1 VSRPSSAWSRRWLI
15 AAACF
20 TAAAVLSTG
29 QVWVDYA
36 YAGRPLSW
44 ARAFAVALADWE
56 LWTLLTPIVL
66 WLAARVPVSRGRLG
80 FALAIHVPASLGL
93 TIVKL
98 VLESSVA
105 RAIIGAGR
113 VPFSLLKLHLTLV
126 TYWAIVAAVGYAE
139 QQRLSRE
146 RELRAARLQGE
157 LARAQV
163 DALRAQIQPHFLF
176 NTLNAIAGL
185 MREDVEAADV
195 MLVQLGELLRGA
207 LETQGLPEVP
217 LSEELGLLRTYLA
230 IQQARYGERL
240 QVTVDVPP
248 DIERLFVPTL
258 ILQPLVENA
267 IRHGFAVTPGP
278 GRLTVGASARDDRLV
293 IDVLDEGPG
302 PPDPLKDGYGL
313 ANTRSR
319 LRALYGPA
327 ARLTIEPAGP
337 RGTLARLDLPRHS
350 EPTA

>member
-1 VSRPSSAWSRRWLI
+1 M
-15 AAACF
+15 F
-20 TAAAVLSTG
+20 STG

-44 ARAFAVALADWE
+44 PQAFAVALADWE

-66 WLAARVPVSRGRLG
+66 WLAARVPLSRGLQAG
-80 FALAIHVPASLGL
+80 PLKLVGALAIHVPASLAL
-93 TIVKL
+93 AIAKL
-98 VLESSVA
+98 ALESSVVQA
-105 RAIIGAGR
+105 MIGAGR
-113 VPFSLLKLHLTLV
+113 VPFSLLKLHLTLL
-126 TYWAIVAAVGYAE
+126 TYWAIVAAVLYSE

-146 RELRAARLQGE
+146 RELRAAQLQAD

-195 MLVQLGELLRGA
+195 MLAQLSELLRGA

-217 LSEELGLLRTYLA
+217 LSEELRLLRTYLA
-230 IQQARYGERL
+230 IQQTRHGARL
-240 QVTVDVPP
+240 QVLVDVQPET
-248 DIERLFVPTL
+248 ERCLVPTL
-258 ILQPLVENA
+258 ILQPIVENA

-278 GRLTVGASARDDRLV
+278 GRLTVRAAAHGDRLV

-302 PPDPLKDGYGL
+302 PPDTLTDGYGL

-319 LRALYGPA
+319 LRALYGAA
-327 ARLTIEPAGP
+327 ARLTLDAAAP
-337 RGTLARLDLPRHS
+337 RGALARLDLPRHA
-350 EPTA
+350 EVAA